1 MTAETAKQFEALEAQ
16 ATRIMQ
22 VFTQSGY
29 EAVSPAMIQPAGVFL
44 DVIGEALR
52 ARTYVFT
59 DPDGDELCLR
69 PDLTVP
75 TCRLHLERGAAAT
88 LPARYCYNGAAFRFQ
103 PIGGG
108 RAKPREFSQ
117 AGVENFGTEDCEQA
131 EADTVATVLEGV
143 RSAGLKTWSLRLGD
157 LGMFSALLRSVD
169 IPERWRQ
176 RLRHHFWRP
185 DAFRAELQRL
195 TEAPSGLMK
204 SVPPDLQASLDPD
217 DFAVSEMAVQTYLEA
232 EGIEAIGVR
241 QVSEITAN
249 LLAKI
254 ADARSDPLPRTT
266 SRVIERYIGLT
277 VPADNAAVA
286 IKDLAR
292 EEGVDVADAL
302 QTFQRRLDVLR
313 SAGVDTSA
321 AEFSAEF
328 GRTLEYY
335 TGFVFEVFVP
345 GASRLSPIAGGG
357 RYDSVMK
364 AVGAES
370 DVLAVGAAI
379 HTERLLAAVTG
390 ERS

>member
-1 MTAETAKQFEALEAQ
+1 MTAETAKQFEALEVQ
-16 ATRIMQ
+16 AAGIMQ
-22 VFTQSGY
+22 VFSSAGF

-75 TCRLHLERGAAAT
+75 TCRLHLERKTPAGT
-88 LPARYCYNGAAFRFQ
+88 PARYCYNGAAFRFQ
-103 PIGGG
+103 PQQ
-108 RAKPREFSQ
+108 ADPAHPREFRQ
-117 AGVENFGTEDCEQA
+117 AGIESFGDSDLEQA
-131 EADTVATVLEGV
+131 EADTVATIIAALKA
-143 RSAGLKTWSLRLGD
+143 AGLKDFRLRFGD

-195 TEAPSGLMK
+195 TEAPAGLMK
-204 SVPPDLQASLDPD
+204 SIPGDLQVALNPD
-217 DFAVSEMAVQTYLEA
+217 DAAASETAVQTYLDA
-232 EGIEAIGVR
+232 EGIEAIGAR
-241 QVSEITAN
+241 SVSEITAN
-249 LLAKI
+249 LLAKVS
-254 ADARSDPLPRTT
+254 DARAEPLPVTT
-266 SRVIERYIGLT
+266 SRVIERYVSLKA
-277 VPADNAAVA
+277 PAETAALA

-302 QTFQRRLDVLR
+302 QAYQRRLELMR
-313 SAGVDTSA
+313 RAGVDTSQ
-321 AEFSAEF
+321 AEFCAEF

-345 GASRLSPIAGGG
+345 GSSAFSPIAGGG
-357 RYDSVMK
+357 RYDSLLK
-364 AVGAES
+364 AVGAAA
-370 DVLAVGAAI
+370 DVPAVGAAI
-379 HTERLLAAVTG
+379 HTERLLAAIVGRRT
-390 ERS
+390 

>member
-1 MTAETAKQFEALEAQ
+1 MTAETAKQFEALEGQ
-16 ATRIMQ
+16 AARIMQ
-22 VFTQSGY
+22 VFTQAGY

-75 TCRLHLERGAAAT
+75 TCRLHLERGAAAS

-103 PIGGG
+103 PLDAGT
-108 RAKPREFSQ
+108 AKPREFSQ
-117 AGVENFGTEDCEQA
+117 AGIENFGEADREHA
-131 EADTVATVLEGV
+131 EADTVATVLAALKA
-143 RSAGLKTWSLRLGD
+143 AGLKDWALRFGD

-185 DAFRAELQRL
+185 DAFRAELRRL
-195 TEAPSGLMK
+195 TETPSDLMK

-217 DFAVSEMAVQTYLEA
+217 DFAASELAVQTYLDA
-232 EGIEAIGVR
+232 EGIDVIGVR
-241 QVSEITAN
+241 QVTEITAN
-249 LLAKI
+249 LLSKI
-254 ADARSDPLPRTT
+254 ADARSEPLPQST
-266 SRVIERYIGLT
+266 SRVIERYVGLT
-277 VPADNAAVA
+277 VSADNAAVA

-292 EEGVDVADAL
+292 EDGIDVADAL
-302 QTFQRRLDVLR
+302 PTFQRRLDVLR
-313 SAGVDTSA
+313 SAGVDTST
-321 AEFSAEF
+321 AEFCAEF

-345 GASRLSPIAGGG
+345 GASRLSPLAGGG

-364 AVGAES
+364 AVGAAS
-370 DVLAVGAAI
+370 DVPAVGAAI
-379 HTERLLAAVTG
+379 HTERLLAAVAG
-390 ERS
+390 DAS